1 MKNGKF
7 TKILAA
13 VGLGITGASVLA
25 GCSLSDDQ
33 QKALDLITE
42 KADTIIELTEKN
54 MQLTNSQLSKADA
67 VEMILLAR
75 TKLSLGLYDEMFVD
89 TLGTAYTG
97 FFDKVVGNAQGIA
110 PKVYFRKTNDFKY
123 VALGDYDGSITVA
136 NKAVFATNKV
146 YTYTDAG
153 NVTSDYTSNCFDL
166 STQLDV
172 FEMLGYGTV
181 TIDDI
186 VNVENKAD
194 SYRFNL
200 LRKNYMVSG
209 GSKVIISTLL
219 STVEISKTGDI
230 LSCEFDVV
238 NKTLPKTDV
247 RLDGE
252 NIVLG
257 EDGLPIIEEHSNIEV
272 SALNYVTEYK
282 YTGIDFTPAEA
293 ITNKLGGTN

>member
-1 MKNGKF
+1 M
-7 TKILAA
+7 
-13 VGLGITGASVLA
+13 
-25 GCSLSDDQ
+25 
-33 QKALDLITE
+33 DLITE

-123 VALGDYDGSITVA
+123 VALGDYDGSIVTA

-146 YTYTDAG
+146 YTYTHAG

-209 GSKVIISTLL
+209 GSNVIISTLL

-230 LSCEFDVV
+230 LS
-238 NKTLPKTDV
+238 
-247 RLDGE
+247 
-252 NIVLG
+252 
-257 EDGLPIIEEHSNIEV
+257 
-272 SALNYVTEYK
+272 
-282 YTGIDFTPAEA
+282 
-293 ITNKLGGTN
+293 

>member
-33 QKALDLITE
+33 QKVLDLITE

-123 VALGDYDGSITVA
+123 VVLGDYDG
-136 NKAVFATNKV
+136 
-146 YTYTDAG
+146 
-153 NVTSDYTSNCFDL
+153 
-166 STQLDV
+166 
-172 FEMLGYGTV
+172 
-181 TIDDI
+181 
-186 VNVENKAD
+186 
-194 SYRFNL
+194 
-200 LRKNYMVSG
+200 KN
-209 GSKVIISTLL
+209 
-219 STVEISKTGDI
+219 
-230 LSCEFDVV
+230 
-238 NKTLPKTDV
+238 
-247 RLDGE
+247 
-252 NIVLG
+252 
-257 EDGLPIIEEHSNIEV
+257 
-272 SALNYVTEYK
+272 
-282 YTGIDFTPAEA
+282 
-293 ITNKLGGTN
+293 